1 MKNKVAVKKV
11 IGMVTTGLL
20 VLAFIL
26 ALVSLASV
34 MFQTLRGGE
43 ATLFG
48 YKMYYVESDSMSPTL
63 EKGDMIISKTIKN
76 TDDHAKVD
84 KQIDVGDVVTFRF
97 EVKGVV
103 INNTH
108 RVIKDVY
115 FDEEIGE
122 YCVVTKGDNPSAP
135 TDAPLPITSLKAKMV
150 KKTTALADVYD
161 FLGSTSG
168 IAIVIVL
175 PMGLLLASTIF
186 QLVQKIRKPAEDTS
200 AKAPA
205 TNLSR
210 EEEIKR
216 KAVEE
221 FIKKQAVEEY
231 LKEKEKTEIKP

>member
-186 QLVQKIRKPAEDTS
+186 QP
-200 AKAPA
+200 P
-205 TNLSR
+205 
-210 EEEIKR
+210 KR
-216 KAVEE
+216 
-221 FIKKQAVEEY
+221 
-231 LKEKEKTEIKP
+231 

>member
-1 MKNKVAVKKV
+1 MSKKVTAKKV
-11 IGMVTTGLL
+11 IGAITTTLL
-20 VLAFIL
+20 VVAFIF

-48 YKMYYVESDSMSPTL
+48 YKMYHVESDSMYPTL
-63 EKGDMIISKTIKN
+63 EKGDMIISKSIKN
-76 TDDHAKVD
+76 TSDHNKVD
-84 KQIDVGDVVTFRF
+84 KQVDVGDVVTFSQQ
-97 EVKGVV
+97 VKGVV

-108 RVIKDVY
+108 RVVKDVY

-122 YCVVTKGDNPSAP
+122 YCIVTKGDNPSAP

-150 KKTTALADVYD
+150 KKTTALADIYD
-161 FLGSTSG
+161 FLGSVSG
-168 IAIVIVL
+168 IAIVIIL
-175 PMGLLLASTIF
+175 PMGLLLVSTIF
-186 QLVQKIRKPAEDTS
+186 QLVQKIRKPAEDVQES
-200 AKAPA
+200 PNP

-221 FIKKQAVEEY
+221 FIKQKAIQEY
-231 LKEKEKTEIKP
+231 LESQDKKD